1 LPGDLRECNYKLVG
15 CRHPYWMECP
25 GQYSQEGWSERD
37 CQVEGRKA
45 VLTRLGDHRRWTG
58 RPSTTLKFGYEV
70 ECVRAEQQQQHAE
83 ASLARRS
90 VTWLQV
96 NLRALGTGACMLGL
110 GEGETARAASKRRRG
125 VWAGNPRQGRLVR
138 SAIAYV
144 VGEEECTYCQTHEES
159 MILREFNQ
167 PLG

>member
-1 LPGDLRECNYKLVG
+1 
-15 CRHPYWMECP
+15 MECP

-58 RPSTTLKFGYEV
+58 RPSTTLKFGYEI

-83 ASLARRS
+83 ELLARRS

-96 NLRALGTGACMLGL
+96 NLRALGTGACMH
-110 GEGETARAASKRRRG
+110 AWSRRRRDRLG
-125 VWAGNPRQGRLVR
+125 GLQATPRSVGWESQAGSLGSVSYRLRGRRRRVYLLPDSRRVNVSSRVQSASRLGGPRNFSFVLW
-138 SAIAYV
+138 
-144 VGEEECTYCQTHEES
+144 
-159 MILREFNQ
+159 
-167 PLG
+167 